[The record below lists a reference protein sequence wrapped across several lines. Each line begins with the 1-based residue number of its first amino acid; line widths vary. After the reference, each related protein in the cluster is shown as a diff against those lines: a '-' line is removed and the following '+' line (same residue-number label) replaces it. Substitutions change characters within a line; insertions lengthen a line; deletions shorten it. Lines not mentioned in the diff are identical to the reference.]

1 METMATHTCPNTR
14 WWLSRPR
21 ARGEEMTFSPP
32 DMAASHSDSREW
44 EAGLA
49 GGGEYRHW
57 LGRLGCKR
65 VGNQEE
71 GMSSMGRLSLAVE
84 EKILSDGRN

>member
-1 METMATHTCPNTR
+1 MATHACPNTR

-44 EAGLA
+44 EAEPA
-49 GGGEYRHW
+49 GGREYRHW
-57 LGRLGCKR
+57 LGRLSCERGGK
-65 VGNQEE
+65 QEE
-71 GMSSMGRLSLAVE
+71 GRSSMGRLSLTAE